1 MYRMRKFK
9 IEQASINVQWHYDRL
24 APGLPLPGTEAF
36 GLLCKRL
43 APFGLN
49 ANFISIDAPS
59 NKLVDAVLTVV
70 LLDGRLV
77 IKFRVTSFEVIID
90 DFLDNDEQNLIDICV
105 ALFEA
110 MKRIDSDTNC
120 GSAKIRMMYH
130 LRLDTGENDRMM
142 RDLFAGTSEN
152 ANLVP
157 EVGIFKLAIDS
168 DTVLRESRVA
178 IAKSLVF
185 AEAVFVD
192 LDLSYA
198 STDDALSLQNRVES
212 DVFLILKELGLTH
225 DEAGEVN

>member
-1 MYRMRKFK
+1 MRKFT
-9 IEQASINVQWHYDRL
+9 IEQASINVQWQYDRI
-24 APGLPLPGTEAF
+24 APALPLPGTEAF

-90 DFLDNDEQNLIDICV
+90 DFLDNDEQNLIDVCV

-110 MKRIDSDTNC
+110 MNRIDSDTNR
-120 GSAKIRMMYH
+120 GSAKIRVMYH
-130 LRLDTGENDRMM
+130 LRLDTGENDRII
-142 RDLFAGTSEN
+142 RDLFTGTSEN
-152 ANLVP
+152 SNLLP
-157 EVGIFKLAIDS
+157 EVGIFKRAIHS
-168 DTVLRESRVA
+168 DPALRESRVA

-185 AEAVFVD
+185 AEAIFVD

-198 STDDALSLQNRVES
+198 STDDAVSLQSRVES
-212 DVFLILKELGLTH
+212 DVFLTLRELGLVH
-225 DEAGEVN
+225 DKAGESN